1 MNALSAIAPRPRA
14 ASKLKFLSLMLV
26 AAVALGPGV
35 YTSAATTFGITTGNL
50 TLNGGPNAVF
60 IFPMGSTLDT
70 AGLTQVL
77 LTGGAQASIV
87 FWQVGGSAT
96 LGIDSVF
103 AGNVLAL
110 TSITVGAGANID
122 GRLLGE
128 NAQVTLGGG
137 ETTSSPLPRLP
148 KPPPAPS
155 SPRLGCLDWRSG
167 TAGARPLEQP
177 RPAGGDRSVRA
188 GARGIFLRSGSA
200 DAASRLLKA
209 ARWLITGRDASGHP

>member
-77 LTGGAQASIV
+77 LTGGAQASNV

-122 GRLLGE
+122 GRLLAE
-128 NAQVTLGGG
+128 NAHVTLGGNNFVTVSAIP
-137 ETTSSPLPRLP
+137 EPATSALL
-148 KPPPAPS
+148 AA
-155 SPRLGCLDWRSG
+155 LGVFGLAFWHR
-167 TAGARPLEQP
+167 RH
-177 RPAGGDRSVRA
+177 
-188 GARGIFLRSGSA
+188 
-200 DAASRLLKA
+200 AAA
-209 ARWLITGRDASGHP
+209 

>member
-122 GRLLGE
+122 GRLLAE
-128 NAQVTLGGG
+128 NAHVTLGGG
-137 ETTSSPLPRLP
+137 GGQLRHRFRDSRNRHQRPPRRAWGVWTGVLA
-148 KPPPAPS
+148 PPARG
-155 SPRLGCLDWRSG
+155 RLNSLD
-167 TAGARPLEQP
+167 P
-177 RPAGGDRSVRA
+177 PAATVR
-188 GARGIFLRSGSA
+188 
-200 DAASRLLKA
+200 
-209 ARWLITGRDASGHP
+209 

>member
-14 ASKLKFLSLMLV
+14 ASKLQFLSLRLV

-77 LTGGAQASIV
+77 LTGGAQASNV

-122 GRLLGE
+122 GRLLAE
-128 NAQVTLGGG
+128 NAHVTLGGG
-137 ETTSSPLPRLP
+137 NFVTASATPETATSALL
-148 KPPPAPS
+148 AA
-155 SPRLGCLDWRSG
+155 LGVFGLAFWHR
-167 TAGARPLEQP
+167 R
-177 RPAGGDRSVRA
+177 RA
-188 GARGIFLRSGSA
+188 
-200 DAASRLLKA
+200 AA
-209 ARWLITGRDASGHP
+209 

>member
-77 LTGGAQASIV
+77 LTGGAQASNV

-122 GRLLGE
+122 GRLLAE
-128 NAQVTLGGG
+128 NAHVTLGGG
-137 ETTSSPLPRLP
+137 QLRHRFRDSRNRHQRPPRRPWGVWAGVLA
-148 KPPPAPS
+148 PPARGGLNS
-155 SPRLGCLDWRSG
+155 LD
-167 TAGARPLEQP
+167 P
-177 RPAGGDRSVRA
+177 PAATVR
-188 GARGIFLRSGSA
+188 
-200 DAASRLLKA
+200 
-209 ARWLITGRDASGHP
+209 